1 MTKLLLCAAAAAITG
16 FLSAAGAQAQNAPVE
31 LVEILKSENWSVYRS
46 IVGHPECG
54 VISLPS
60 ESVNRREG
68 KIVDVRRGDIL
79 LSVTILPTGRY
90 RQLLSFQAGYPFKRG
105 SKVTLRIGS
114 REFTLDPGTEG
125 DLREWAW
132 PAPGNDKE
140 IIDAMKKGR
149 DAVISAVSTR
159 DTRTT
164 DTFSLIGVTAALVAA
179 EECAGQL

>member
-1 MTKLLLCAAAAAITG
+1 MKLILCAAAAAISG
-16 FLSAAGAQAQNAPVE
+16 LLSAAGALAQDAPVE

-46 IVGHPECG
+46 IVGDPECG

-60 ESVNRREG
+60 ESVNRRDGE
-68 KIVDVRRGDIL
+68 IVDVRRGTIL
-79 LSVTILPTGRY
+79 LSVTVLPSGRY

-125 DLREWAW
+125 TAREWAW
-132 PAPGNDKE
+132 PAPGNDSA
-140 IIDAMKKGR
+140 IIGAMKKGR
-149 DAVISAVSTR
+149 NAVISAVSTR